1 MAGIREVLAANLK
14 EYRRR
19 SGFSQDK
26 LAELAD
32 ISSQYL
38 ATVETCR
45 KFPTPEV
52 LDRLAAAL
60 NVETYLLFDVST
72 TPKEALE
79 RLHWSVVSDIKRVV
93 REAVKEALAEEYK
106 ARGKD

>member
-1 MAGIREVLAANLK
+1 MASIREVLAGNLK

-19 SGFSQDK
+19 RGFSQDK

-52 LDRLAAAL
+52 LDRLAKAL
-60 NVETYLLFDVST
+60 GIETYKLFEMST
-72 TPKEALE
+72 TPEEALILLRQDIVSE
-79 RLHWSVVSDIKRVV
+79 IEQLVVKAIK
-93 REAVKEALAEEYK
+93 ETLAAESK
-106 ARGKD
+106 K

>member
-1 MAGIREVLAANLK
+1 MTSIREILAANLK
-14 EYRRR
+14 EYRRK

-60 NVETYLLFDVST
+60 AIETHLLFEVPT
-72 TPKEALE
+72 TPEKALE
-79 RLHWSVVSDIKRVV
+79 RLHQAVLTDIKQVV
-93 REAVKEALAEEYK
+93 REAIQETLANACK
-106 ARGKD
+106 TKG

>member
-1 MAGIREVLAANLK
+1 MANNLK

-26 LAELAD
+26 LAELAE

-52 LDRLAAAL
+52 LERLAAAL
-60 NVETYLLFDVST
+60 DVETQLLFKVST
-72 TPKEALE
+72 TPEETLE
-79 RLHWSVVSDIKRVV
+79 KLHQSVVTDIKQVV
-93 REAVKEALAEEYK
+93 REAIKETLADECNTILENRHK
-106 ARGKD
+106 QK

>member
-1 MAGIREVLAANLK
+1 MASIREILAQNLK

-19 SGFSQDK
+19 YGFSQDK

-52 LDRLAAAL
+52 LERLAAAL
-60 NVETYLLFDVST
+60 DIATHQLFEVST
-72 TPKEALE
+72 TPEEALTLLRRDIVHEME
-79 RLHWSVVSDIKRVV
+79 RLTANMERMVAKTI
-93 REAVKEALAEEYK
+93 KEALA
-106 ARGKD
+106 GK